1 MELNIPIENT
11 SEELKESVGIYKKCL
26 YATEEDLETVI
37 YPSLKYNIYFFNLY
51 KAFIKRINQMR
62 EDIKDIKIKLF
73 DYEGNGIDILEE
85 KKKLNEITN
94 NLNSFEKETNY
105 VYLFYKIYLTKVA
118 KKYDVLKNKPAKNV
132 YVNSS
137 EDIIKS
143 QIQFYMKSEKKFL
156 LFKDVINKLKNF
168 LNII

>member
-26 YATEEDLETVI
+26 YATEEDLENVI

-73 DYEGNGIDILEE
+73 DYEGNGIDILEQ
-85 KKKLNEITN
+85 KKKN
-94 NLNSFEKETNY
+94 
-105 VYLFYKIYLTKVA
+105 
-118 KKYDVLKNKPAKNV
+118 
-132 YVNSS
+132 
-137 EDIIKS
+137 
-143 QIQFYMKSEKKFL
+143 
-156 LFKDVINKLKNF
+156 
-168 LNII
+168 